1 MATKLRHHL
10 NVVGSVLGSTMTLWR
25 GTSVVHA
32 AKQPDKPIQ
41 LYDMEGSPQCRS
53 VRAALTALGLDFE
66 VYPCPLGGE
75 RFAPQ
80 ATALGGKPGIPVLV
94 DTNTDMVKTHP
105 QAIVKYLFRR
115 YAHTV
120 VPRYYRAGL
129 VPHTVGTLATI
140 ARQLRGVSVRAS
152 RVPAQP
158 LELWSFESSPYS
170 SLVRE
175 RLTELELPYILH
187 NIGKEQF
194 SDMGPATM
202 RVKPGPYIPKAGG
215 KREKVLAQ
223 LGRVQVPYL
232 EDPNT
237 GTKMFESALII
248 EYLEQQYAL

>member
-1 MATKLRHHL
+1 MSSKIRHQV
-10 NVVGSVLGSTMTLWR
+10 NVMGSLLGSSITLWR

-32 AKQPDKPIQ
+32 AKQPSKPLQ

-53 VRAALTALGLDFE
+53 VRSALTALGLDVE
-66 VYPCPLGGE
+66 IYPCPLGGE
-75 RFAPQ
+75 RFTPKAL
-80 ATALGGKPGIPVLV
+80 ALGGKPGVPVLV
-94 DTNTDMVKTHP
+94 DTNTDTVKTRP
-105 QAIVKYLFRR
+105 DAIVKYLFRR

-120 VPRYYRAGL
+120 VPPYYRPGL
-129 VPHTVGTLATI
+129 VPHAMGTL
-140 ARQLRGVSVRAS
+140 VSVVRQMRGISVRDS
-152 RVPAQP
+152 RLPAQP
-158 LELWSFESSPYS
+158 LALWSFESSPFS

-175 RLTELELPYILH
+175 RLTELELPYMLH

-194 SDMGPATM
+194 ADMGPAVM

-237 GTKMFESALII
+237 GKKMFESAQII
-248 EYLEQQYAL
+248 EYLEKQYAL

>member
-1 MATKLRHHL
+1 MPSKLRHHF
-10 NVVGSVLGSTMTLWR
+10 NVVGAVLGSTMTLWR

-32 AKQPDKPIQ
+32 AKQPSKPIQ

-53 VRAALTALGLDFE
+53 VRSALTALGLDVE

-75 RFAPQ
+75 RFTPQ
-80 ATALGGKPGIPVLV
+80 ALALGGKPGVPVLV
-94 DTNTDMVKTHP
+94 DTNTDMVKTRP
-105 QAIVKYLFRR
+105 EAIVKYLFRR

-120 VPRYYRAGL
+120 VPQYYRAGL
-129 VPHTVGTLATI
+129 VPHTAGTLATI
-140 ARQLRGVSVRAS
+140 ARQLRGISARAS
-152 RVPAQP
+152 RLPVQP
-158 LELWSFESSPYS
+158 LELWSFESSPFC

-194 SDMGPATM
+194 ADMGPAAM
-202 RVKPGPYIPKAGG
+202 RIKPGPYIPKAGG
-215 KREKVLAQ
+215 KREKLLAQ
-223 LGRVQVPYL
+223 LGKVQVPYL